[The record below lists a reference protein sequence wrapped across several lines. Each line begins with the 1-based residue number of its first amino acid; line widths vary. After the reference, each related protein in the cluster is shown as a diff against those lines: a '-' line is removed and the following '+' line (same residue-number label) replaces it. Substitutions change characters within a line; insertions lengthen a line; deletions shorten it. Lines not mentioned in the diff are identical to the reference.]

1 MDWTKWITAGLLLM
15 MIIYIFPR
23 AKYMMKNSPKGSSH
37 DWMGFAF
44 VIGMVTL
51 FIVFLIMIVR

>member
-1 MDWTKWITAGLLLM
+1 MDWTKWITAGLLVM

-23 AKYMMKNSPKGSSH
+23 AKQMLSNSPKGSNQ

-44 VIGMVTL
+44 VIGLVTL
-51 FIVFLIMIVR
+51 FVIFLIMMVR

>member
-23 AKYMMKNSPKGSSH
+23 AKYMMKNSPKGSSQ

>member
-23 AKYMMKNSPKGSSH
+23 AKHMLANSPKGSNQ

-44 VIGMVTL
+44 VIGIVTL
-51 FIVFLIMIVR
+51 FIIFLIMMVR

>member
-1 MDWTKWITAGLLLM
+1 MVWTKWITAGLLLM

-23 AKYMMKNSPKGSSH
+23 AKYMMKNSPKGSSQ